1 MIDFAY
7 LDCAAGTPIRPESLA
22 AMMPYLTEHH
32 GNPSGTHAVA
42 RRARRGLDDARD
54 IVAELTGAS
63 PHGVV
68 FTSGGTE
75 SDNLVIHGVLSRR
88 GGTALC
94 LGTEHHAIL
103 DPVVA
108 HGGVLIDVAP
118 SGLIDL
124 DDLKHKLVACDNVSI
139 VSVMAVNNETGV
151 VQPMADIAAMVRSLA
166 PDAVLHTDA
175 VQAAHWLDL
184 RSIFPLV
191 DAMSLAGHKFG
202 GPKGSGVL
210 LLSDRVEIA
219 AQILGGGQEHERRSG
234 TQNVAAVAGFAEAL
248 RITDTNRG
256 DETRRIAAFR
266 GELEQ
271 ALVAVPNISATV
283 DADLAVPGIC
293 HLTVQGRESE
303 EVLVALERG
312 GVMAAAASSC
322 ASGALQPSH
331 VLTAMGRSREEAG
344 GALRLSMAFCTT
356 QDEIDRAVAV
366 VPDAA
371 IRDATVLRR
380 MTRGAAAATGSQL

>member
-1 MIDFAY
+1 MTDFAY
-7 LDCAAGTPIRPESLA
+7 LDCAAGTPVRPEALA

-32 GNPSGTHAVA
+32 GNPSGSHAVA

-75 SDNLVIHGVLSRR
+75 ADNLVIHGVLSRR

-94 LGTEHHAIL
+94 VSTEHHAIL

-108 HGGVLIDVAP
+108 HDGILIGVLP

-124 DDLKHKLVACDNVSI
+124 DDLQRKLLACPDVSV

-151 VQPMADIAAMVRSLA
+151 VQPMAEVAAIVRSLA
-166 PDAVLHTDA
+166 PDAVFHTDA

-184 RSIFPLV
+184 RAIFPLV

-210 LLSDRVEIA
+210 LLSDQVEIA
-219 AQILGGGQEHERRSG
+219 AQILGGGQEQERRSG

-248 RITDTNRG
+248 RVTDANRD

-266 GELEQ
+266 DELEVT
-271 ALVAVPNISATV
+271 LTAVSNISATV
-283 DADLAVPGIC
+283 DAGLAVPGIC
-293 HLTVQGRESE
+293 HLTVKGRESE

-331 VLTAMGRSREEAG
+331 VLTAMSRSREQAG

-356 QDEIDRAVAV
+356 KDEIDRAMVV
-366 VPDAA
+366 VPDAVA
-371 IRDATVLRR
+371 RHP
-380 MTRGAAAATGSQL
+380 TRGATAVTGRQL